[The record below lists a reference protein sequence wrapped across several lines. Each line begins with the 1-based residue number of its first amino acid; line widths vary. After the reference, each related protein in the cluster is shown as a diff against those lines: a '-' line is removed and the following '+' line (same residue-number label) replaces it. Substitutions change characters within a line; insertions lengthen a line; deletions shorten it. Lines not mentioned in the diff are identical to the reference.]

1 MNNITKYIVFI
12 LLLFIIP
19 STAYSHSGGTDVQG
33 GHRNRKTGEYHFYNR
48 PQSKS
53 TSKSLHAQ
61 SEPQGNHYNHSF
73 YGLPTGTPS
82 TNNLIIRDIYTLSSN
97 DETKF
102 ADWVAYRLD
111 KKTVIGDVKTKRNW
125 KPDPLLNDSET
136 LEPADYKDAYRVLNT
151 DRGHQA
157 PLASFKGTDSWQE
170 TNYLSNI
177 TPQKAT
183 LNRGVWKKIE
193 NKVRKLVKT
202 GKTVYVMTGT
212 LYERDMPP
220 LPKADEPHK
229 VPSGYWKI
237 IIVKGDSI
245 NSLNAASFIFDQ
257 DTPRGDKVINHL
269 CTINEIEKRSKLNFL
284 HELKDGI
291 EEKIENKRFE
301 EWAQQQFN

>member
-1 MNNITKYIVFI
+1 MRLTVLL

-19 STAYSHSGGTDVQG
+19 STAYPHSGRTDAQG
-33 GHRNRKTGEYHFYNR
+33 GHTNKKTGEYHFHNR
-48 PQSKS
+48 PKSKS
-53 TSKSLHAQ
+53 TSKPSHAQ
-61 SEPQGNHYNHSF
+61 AEAEPQENYRKHF
-73 YGLPTGTPS
+73 IYGCPTGTPS
-82 TNNLIIRDIYTLSSN
+82 TNNLIIRDIYALSSN

-111 KKTVIGDVKTKRNW
+111 KETVTGDVKTKRNW

-157 PLASFKGTDSWQE
+157 PLASFKGTDSWKE

-212 LYERDMPP
+212 LYERVMPP

-284 HELKDGI
+284 HELKDDI
-291 EEKIENKRFE
+291 EEEIEKKRFE
-301 EWAQQQFN
+301 EWAKQKFN

>member
-1 MNNITKYIVFI
+1 MKLTVLLI
-12 LLLFIIP
+12 LLFISP
-19 STAYSHSGGTDVQG
+19 STAYPHSGRTDAQG
-33 GHRNRKTGEYHFYNR
+33 GHTNKKTGEYHYHNK

-53 TSKSLHAQ
+53 TSKSSHAQ
-61 SEPQGNHYNHSF
+61 AEPVPVPQENHRKHF
-73 YGLPTGTPS
+73 IYGLPTGTPS
-82 TNNLIIRDIYTLSSN
+82 TNNLIIRDIYALSSN

-111 KKTVIGDVKTKRNW
+111 EETVTGDVKTKRNW

-136 LEPADYKDAYRVLNT
+136 LEPADYKDANRVLKT

-177 TPQKAT
+177 TPQKAN
-183 LNRGVWKKIE
+183 LNQGVWKKIE

-237 IIVKGDSI
+237 IIVEGDSI
-245 NSLNAASFIFDQ
+245 HSLNAASFIFDQ
-257 DTPRGDKVINHL
+257 DTPRSDKVINHL
-269 CTINEIEKRSKLNFL
+269 CTINEIEERSGLNFL
-284 HELKDGI
+284 HELNDDT
-291 EEKIENKRFE
+291 EEEIENKRFE
-301 EWAQQQFN
+301 EWAQQKFN